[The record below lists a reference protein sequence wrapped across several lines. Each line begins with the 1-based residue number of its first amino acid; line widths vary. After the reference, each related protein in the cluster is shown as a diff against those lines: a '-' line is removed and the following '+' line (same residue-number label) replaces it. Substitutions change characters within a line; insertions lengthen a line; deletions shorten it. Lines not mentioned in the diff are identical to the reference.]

1 MVCCFEGTVTTVW
14 FNNTKVKG
22 NMAENQSE
30 YRVASDLSYS
40 NRDPPLDL
48 LSVEVTAFRFPLLIG
63 VQNSFLGGQVL
74 QI

>member
-1 MVCCFEGTVTTVW
+1 
-14 FNNTKVKG
+14 
-22 NMAENQSE
+22 MAENQSE

-40 NRDPPLDL
+40 MRDPPLDL